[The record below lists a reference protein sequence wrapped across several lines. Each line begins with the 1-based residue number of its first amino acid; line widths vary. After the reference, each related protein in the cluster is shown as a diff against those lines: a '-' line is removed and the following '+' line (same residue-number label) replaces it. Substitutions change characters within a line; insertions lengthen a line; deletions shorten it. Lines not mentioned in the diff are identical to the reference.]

1 VLKTIGFTRRQVA
14 TTVAAQ
20 ATTLVLVALVIAIPL
35 GLVIGRWTWTSFA
48 HDLGVIAGV
57 VVPGLAVAGVVLL
70 TLLVG
75 NAAAVFPARSAARTR
90 PAAVLRSE

>member
-1 VLKTIGFTRRQVA
+1 MLKTIGFTRRQLA
-14 TTVAAQ
+14 TAVAAQ

-35 GLVIGRWTWTSFA
+35 GLVIGRWTWSSFA
-48 HDLGVIAGV
+48 DNLGVAAAV
-57 VVPGLAVAGVVLL
+57 VMPAAAVLAVVAL

-90 PAAVLRSE
+90 AALVLRSE